1 MRNSIKLYITL
12 IIIHFFLQATYA
24 DSDTLSSIVHR
35 INQYQKENYEEAL
48 YIRLDKKYYL
58 SGEFLRFSVICY
70 ETRTQSRSHLSK
82 VAYLELLDSN
92 NTAVIQTKIL
102 LDEGNGS
109 GEIFIPSNLN
119 SGNYLLRGYTKWMQ
133 NHSPDLYFHSL
144 VHIINPFKKPGL
156 SAKPKDDDIDI
167 KFFPEGG
174 ALVDGINSKV
184 AFKATNAAG
193 LGIDFLGRIVNDFDS
208 VIVEFS
214 PDTYGIGAFNFTP
227 EKQRSYHAIVMLK
240 DSTIINPKLPEIKD
254 EGVALRISHLN
265 SDDISID
272 VISNHS
278 SRTGPT
284 LLAGQT
290 NGKIQFS
297 ENINISAGTGTV
309 RLKKENIDPGIMCIT
324 LYDNKTEPLNERLVF
339 VYPRKAV
346 NLQISTDKKVFQNR
360 EKVLVKVFTSD
371 DKNKPLS
378 MDLSISVSSY
388 DEYFNKFNNT
398 VNKHLLLSSSV
409 SGTIE
414 NPDYYLD
421 GQSGEVRK
429 AMDNLMLTL
438 SCKRSLQNYITLEGN
453 RKNFVPEYRTHIITG
468 TLTNRISK
476 EPAERI
482 NAYLSIPSKNSRF
495 YATKSKND
503 GKLFFEMN
511 DFMGKNEIIIQTDDT
526 TDSIYQITI
535 DDPFSNEYSN
545 FQIPYFDIDERMKHV
560 IEKASKNMQIQNAY
574 LKYRP
579 LASSISEVDTSTFFE
594 PNARYYLDD
603 YTRFPVMEEV
613 MREYVIGVYPRRN
626 PDGFHF
632 KVLDLEREITLQES
646 PLILLDGVPVF
657 DADEIMELDPL
668 YVEKI
673 ETVNKRFLKGAINYS
688 GIVSYTTY
696 EGDLKGYRLNK
707 NASVME
713 YEGLQPLREFL
724 SPSYDEVLE
733 ENSRLPD
740 YRNVLYWNPHFKT
753 NDKGE
758 AILEFYTSDDASEY
772 EIRIEGISSDGE
784 PVSGG
789 LLFKVTD
796 E

>member
-1 MRNSIKLYITL
+1 MRNSITLNIVL
-12 IIIHFFLQATYA
+12 IIIHLLWQPTYA
-24 DSDTLSSIVHR
+24 GSDTSASFVQR
-35 INQYQKENYEEAL
+35 INQYQKKNYQEAI
-48 YIRLDKKYYL
+48 YIRLDKNYYL
-58 SGEFLRFSVICY
+58 SGEFLRFSIICFDAQ
-70 ETRTQSRSHLSK
+70 TRYRSHLSK
-82 VAYLELLDSN
+82 VAYLELIDSN
-92 NTAVIQTKIL
+92 HTAVIQTKIL
-102 LDEGNGS
+102 LDEGNGY
-109 GEIFIPSNLN
+109 GEIYIPSNFN
-119 SGNYLLRGYTKWMQ
+119 SGNYLLRGYTKWMK
-133 NHSPDLYFHSL
+133 NFNPELYFHSI

-156 SAKPKDDDIDI
+156 NAKPGDDDINI
-167 KFFPEGG
+167 HFYPEGG
-174 ALVDGINSKV
+174 VLAHGITNKI
-184 AFKATNAAG
+184 AFKATNTAG
-193 LGIDFLGRIVNDFDS
+193 RGIDFSGRIVNDLDS
-208 VIVEFS
+208 MVVEFS
-214 PDTYGIGAFNFTP
+214 PDINGIGSFKFTP

-254 EGVALRISHLN
+254 DGVVLRINHLN
-265 SDDISID
+265 SDDINID

-278 SRTGPT
+278 FRTGF
-284 LLAGQT
+284 LFLVGQT

-297 ENINISAGTGTV
+297 ENINISAGIGTV

-346 NLQISTDKKVFQNR
+346 NLQIRTDKKVFRNR

-371 DKNKPLS
+371 QKDQPLS

-388 DEYFNKFNNT
+388 DEYFNKFNNN
-398 VNKHLLLSSSV
+398 VSKHLLLSSTV
-409 SGTIE
+409 NGTIE

-421 GQSGEVRK
+421 GLTRDVRQ

-438 SCKRSLQNYITLEGN
+438 SCKRSLQNSMTLEGN
-453 RKNFVPEYRTHIITG
+453 RKNYVPEHRTHIITG
-468 TLTNRISK
+468 TLTHRISK

-482 NAYLSIPSKNSRF
+482 NAYLSIPSKYARF
-495 YATKSKND
+495 YSTKSRDD
-503 GKLFFEMN
+503 GKLLFEMN
-511 DFMGKNEIIIQTDDT
+511 DFIGKNQIIVQTNNT

-574 LKYRP
+574 LEYRS
-579 LASSISEVDTSTFFE
+579 LASTISEVDTATFFE
-594 PNARYYLDD
+594 PDARYYLDD

-632 KVLDLEREITLQES
+632 KVLDLEREITFQES
-646 PLILLDGVPVF
+646 PLVLLDGVPVF
-657 DADEIMELDPL
+657 DADEIIELDPL

-673 ETVNKRFLKGAINYS
+673 ETVNKRFLQGVMNYS

-707 NASVME
+707 NALVME
-713 YEGLQPLREFL
+713 YEGLQPMREYL
-724 SPSYDEVLE
+724 IPLYDEVS
-733 ENSRLPD
+733 ENTSRLPD

-758 AILEFYTSDDASEY
+758 AILEFYTSDDVSEY
-772 EIRIEGISSDGE
+772 EIRIEGISPDGE
-784 PVSGG
+784 PVSGK
-789 LLFKVTD
+789 LHFIAAD
-796 E
+796 